1 MSLIRM
7 PRAGGARQPHRT
19 PAMVLPKLTRSR
31 LFLALLLATV
41 TAVASAQER
50 PRRQNAAQSE
60 QQRPEQQR
68 PSDARESVLRLLP
81 ADAVTEHT
89 VDIAGGRLAYTA
101 TAGTLSLFD
110 QSGERSAAIYYTSY
124 IAKGADGTN
133 RPITFAF
140 NGGPGA
146 ASAYLNMGLVGP
158 RIAEF
163 AGNDAATARLQD
175 HPQTWLAFTDLVMI
189 DPVGTGWSRPAKAD
203 GGSAFYGVRADAQS
217 LAKAIALYVAKN
229 GRGNSP
235 KYLLGES
242 YGGFRAANV
251 AQVLRHDQGILVSG
265 IVMLSPLI
273 EGGLTFGS
281 SRSALGAALQLPSLA
296 AAELERKGAFSKDA
310 LSQAERFA
318 LTEYL
323 TTLAGPRQNGDTA
336 RNFYKRVAQITGLDE
351 ETVTR
356 SRGFIRDAY
365 VKHLRSAEGKI
376 VSRYD
381 ATFAVADPYP
391 DQENARGPDPL
402 LDGLTRA
409 YGGLYSSY
417 ARDELGFKTEMTY
430 ILLASD
436 VSGKWD
442 WGERSG
448 RGSASVT
455 DDLRELLALV
465 PSFRLLIAHG
475 YSDMVTPYGVSRY
488 VLDHLPPIGAPARTQ
503 LALYRGGHMF
513 YIDQQSRKAFSAD
526 AKAFYQ
532 SPQ

>member
-1 MSLIRM
+1 
-7 PRAGGARQPHRT
+7 
-19 PAMVLPKLTRSR
+19 MVLPKFMHGR
-31 LFLALLLATV
+31 LFLALLLATA

-50 PRRQNAAQSE
+50 PRRQNAPQSE
-60 QQRPEQQR
+60 QQRSEQQR
-68 PSDARESVLRLLP
+68 PSEARDSVLRLLP

-89 VDIAGGRLAYTA
+89 IDVAGGRLAYTA

-124 IAKGADGTN
+124 IAKGSNGTN

-146 ASAYLNMGLVGP
+146 ASAYLTLGLVGP

-163 AGNDAATARLQD
+163 VANDPSTTRLENN
-175 HPQTWLAFTDLVMI
+175 PQTWLTFTDLVMI
-189 DPVGTGWSRPAKAD
+189 DPIGTGWSRPAKAD

-229 GRGNSP
+229 GRGNSA

-251 AQVLRHDQGILVSG
+251 AQVIRHDQGILVSG

-310 LSQAERFA
+310 LAEAERFA

-323 TTLAGPRQNGDTA
+323 TTLAGPRPNGDNA

-351 ETVTR
+351 ETVAR

-365 VKHLRSAEGKI
+365 VKHLRSAEGKV

-391 DQENARGPDPL
+391 EQENARGPDPL

-430 ILLASD
+430 VLLASD

-442 WGERSG
+442 WGERAG
-448 RGSASVT
+448 RNSASVA

-488 VLDHLPPIGAPARTQ
+488 VLDHLPPIGDPSRTQ

-513 YIDQQSRKAFSAD
+513 YIDPQSRKAFSAD
-526 AKAFYQ
+526 ARAFCQ